1 MYATICYND
10 NEYDNDNDINKST
23 PVDYDN
29 KGAAMPLA
37 GAGEKVFSFDQE
49 HCALRIGHYAL
60 KRIQARLHPDGD
72 VSGLSLQ
79 RQD

>member
-1 MYATICYND
+1 
-10 NEYDNDNDINKST
+10 
-23 PVDYDN
+23 
-29 KGAAMPLA
+29 MPLA